1 MKKVLASFAAASL
14 LALVSGAQAQQ
25 ATAARVVASTTWAG
39 AFSKAAGATD
49 VVVIAPADFPH
60 PPDYDPRP
68 SDLAAIAGAKFVVMA
83 PFDGFA
89 KRLQEATGSAA
100 QIVTVDL
107 ENTPGKI
114 RSEVA
119 RLAKIFGTETAS
131 HAFLTRFDSEYARL
145 SAQVKRELGERKPV
159 VVGHRFMAYWADF
172 AGLPIAGVYG
182 PRPLQPQELAD
193 LVTKKPGVIFK
204 NGQTERGN
212 APSAGR
218 AIADATGARQV
229 EILNFP
235 GKSLDLLE
243 VFEENAR
250 RIAAG
255 LKP

>member
-1 MKKVLASFAAASL
+1 MIRILTSFVAVSL
-14 LALVSGAQAQQ
+14 MAFASGAQAQQ
-25 ATAARVVASTTWAG
+25 STTARVVASTTWAG
-39 AFSKAAGATD
+39 AFAKAAGAKD

-100 QIVTVDL
+100 QIVRVDL

-119 RLAKIFGTETAS
+119 RLAKIFGTETAGR
-131 HAFLTRFDSEYARL
+131 AFLTRFNSEYARL
-145 SAQVKRELGERKPV
+145 SAQVKRELGNRKPL
-159 VVGHRFMAYWADF
+159 VVGHRFMVYWADF
-172 AGLPIAGVYG
+172 AGLPVAGVYG
-182 PRPLQPQELAD
+182 PKPLQPRQLAD
-193 LVTKKPGVIFK
+193 LVAKKPGVIFK

-250 RIAAG
+250 RISAG